1 LSLRVASTPIVGSSL
16 AQLALSRAET
26 PFFERTPATAGE
38 WRARADHIRGSLIQA
53 DWLTPLA
60 PALGS
65 DSAARERLERAATSG
80 IVVTSGQQ
88 PGLFGGPLY
97 TWWKALSVLAF
108 ADHLER
114 LTGMPVAPVFWAATD
129 DSDFAEGAWTVVATP
144 GGAERIELPPPSVEG
159 IALAHVPLGDVEAQ
173 MHQLQAAAGSAASGS
188 GVIASLRSAYS
199 PDHTVGSAFVE
210 LLRSVVE
217 PLGVSVIDAAHPAV
231 RIAAHPVLAR
241 ALERSAEIETALA
254 GRSAE
259 LKAAG
264 HHAQVKNVDGRT
276 LVFMEKDRKRDRV
289 RMRDAVATMQTAK
302 PGDLGPNVLLRPI
315 VERSILPTVAYMGG
329 PAEIA
334 YFAQVTV
341 VADAIEATSP
351 VVVPRWSGF
360 VVEPRIDR
368 ILERHSLQIGDFV
381 DPHEVESRL
390 ARASIPDAVARPIDA
405 MRAAI
410 ESGVAEI
417 EGSGSDLVPEGV
429 LEGLQR
435 NVSHRMER
443 LERRLA
449 ASVKRRGNDALRDAG
464 IARGALYPF
473 GKPQERALN
482 MIPLLARY
490 GEDLIDSVMKE
501 VRAHAAEI
509 A

>member
-1 LSLRVASTPIVGSSL
+1 MRVASTPIVGSSL
-16 AQLALSRAET
+16 AQLALSRART
-26 PFFERTPATAGE
+26 PFFERVPATADD
-38 WRARADHIRGSLIQA
+38 WRARADHIRRSLIQQ
-53 DWLTPLA
+53 DWLSPLA

-65 DSAARERLERAATSG
+65 RPAARERLERAATSG

-108 ADHLER
+108 ADQLER

-129 DSDFAEGAWTVVATP
+129 DSDFAEGAWTVVSTP
-144 GGAERIELPPPSVEG
+144 DGAERIELPRPGVEG
-159 IALAHVPLGDVEAQ
+159 IALAQVPLGDVDAQ
-173 MHQLQAAAGSAASGS
+173 MQRMQAAAGSAASGS
-188 GVIASLRSAYS
+188 EVIASLRRAYS
-199 PDHTVGSAFVE
+199 PGHTVGGAFVE

-231 RIAAHPVLAR
+231 RGAAHPVLMR
-241 ALERSAEIETALA
+241 ALERSEVIEAAL
-254 GRSAE
+254 GDRSAE
-259 LKAAG
+259 LKRAG
-264 HHAQVKNVDGRT
+264 HQAQVKNVDGRS
-276 LVFMEKDRKRDRV
+276 LVFLEHAGKRDRV
-289 RMRDAVATMQTAK
+289 RTRDAVATMQSAS

-334 YFAQVTV
+334 YFAQVTA
-341 VADAIEATSP
+341 VAAAIGAP
-351 VVVPRWSGF
+351 APAVVPRWSGY

-368 ILERHSLQIGDFV
+368 ILQRYSLQVSDFT
-381 DPHEVESRL
+381 DPHAVESRL
-390 ARASIPDAVARPIDA
+390 ARASIPDAVMGPIET

-410 ESGVAEI
+410 ETGIQEVERSGD
-417 EGSGSDLVPEGV
+417 DLVPDGV
-429 LEGLQR
+429 LQGLHR
-435 NVSHRMER
+435 NVSHRIER

-449 ASVKRRGNDALRDAG
+449 ASVKRRGNDALRDAA
-464 IARGALYPF
+464 IARGALFPF

-482 MIPLLARY
+482 IIPLLARY
-490 GEDLIDSVMKE
+490 GDDLLDSVMKE